1 MNDREEVL
9 IWLTGLVLGTGAALI
24 AFALIERMA

>member
-9 IWLTGLVLGTGAALI
+9 IWLTGLVLGAGVAWA